1 MEKSFITKEGKRV
14 FLNEPFNACFE
25 TKEEGCTVVH
35 LIRTNKLD
43 ATTAE
48 RLVRLGV
55 LKEYGVP
62 KAENITI
69 NDMFKLIGEWIVGT
83 PDAIETMIELLNT
96 LPDYI
101 KFEMMLRAAA
111 VLIDR
116 KYPDHIN
123 NAKVDKYF
131 TINMTDGKVCEVPK
145 KSIKNFKNFA
155 AFRTLDD
162 IKIATKLLRPLMKH
176 IWPSE

>member
-1 MEKSFITKEGKRV
+1 MEKSFITEEGKRV

-25 TKEEGCTVVH
+25 TEEEGCKVVH

-62 KAENITI
+62 KAENITVKDI
-69 NDMFKLIGEWIVGT
+69 FKLIGEWIVGT
-83 PDAIETMIELLNT
+83 PDAIETMVELLST

-101 KFEMMLRAAA
+101 KFEMLLRAAA

>member
-35 LIRTNKLD
+35 LIRTNKLT
-43 ATTAE
+43 AATAE

-69 NDMFKLIGEWIVGT
+69 KDMFKLIGEWIVGT
-83 PDAIETMIELLNT
+83 PDAVGTIVELMNT

-123 NAKVDKYF
+123 NAKVDKYY

>member
-25 TKEEGCTVVH
+25 TEEEGCTVVH

-43 ATTAE
+43 ATAAE

-83 PDAIETMIELLNT
+83 PDAVGTIVELLNT

-123 NAKVDKYF
+123 NAKVDKYY

-145 KSIKNFKNFA
+145 KSIKNFRNFA

>member
-43 ATTAE
+43 AATAE
-48 RLVRLGV
+48 RLVRLEV
-55 LKEYGVP
+55 LKEYGIP

-69 NDMFKLIGEWIVGT
+69 NDMFKLIGEEIVGT
-83 PDAIETMIELLNT
+83 PDAVGTIVELLNT

-123 NAKVDKYF
+123 NAKVDKYY

-145 KSIKNFKNFA
+145 KSIKNFRNFA

>member
-35 LIRTNKLD
+35 LIRTNKLE
-43 ATTAE
+43 ASTAE

-83 PDAIETMIELLNT
+83 PDAVGTIVELLNT

-116 KYPDHIN
+116 KYPEHIN
-123 NAKVDKYF
+123 NAKVDKYY

-145 KSIKNFKNFA
+145 KSIKNFRNFA

>member
-35 LIRTNKLD
+35 LIKTNKLD

-83 PDAIETMIELLNT
+83 PDAIETVIELLNT

-145 KSIKNFKNFA
+145 KSIKNFRNFA

>member
-14 FLNEPFNACFE
+14 FLNEPFNACFV
-25 TKEEGCTVVH
+25 TKEAGVTIVH
-35 LIRTNKLD
+35 MIRTNKLD
-43 ATTAE
+43 ADLAE
-48 RLVRLGV
+48 KLVKLGV

-69 NDMFKLIGEWIVGT
+69 KDTLKLIGEWIVGT
-83 PDAIETMIELLNT
+83 PDAIKTTIELLNIF
-96 LPDYI
+96 PDYI

-145 KSIKNFKNFA
+145 KSIKNFRNFA

>member
-25 TKEEGCTVVH
+25 TKEEDYTIVH
-35 LIRTNKLD
+35 LIRTNKLN
-43 ATTAE
+43 AATAE

-83 PDAIETMIELLNT
+83 PDAIKTTIELLNIF
-96 LPDYI
+96 PDYI

-145 KSIKNFKNFA
+145 KSIKNFRNFA

-162 IKIATKLLRPLMKH
+162 IKIATKLLRPIMKH

>member
-69 NDMFKLIGEWIVGT
+69 KDMFKLIGKWIVGT
-83 PDAIETMIELLNT
+83 PDAIETIIELLNT

-145 KSIKNFKNFA
+145 KSIKNFRNFA

>member
-35 LIRTNKLD
+35 MIRTNKLE

-69 NDMFKLIGEWIVGT
+69 KDMFKLIGEWIVGT
-83 PDAIETMIELLNT
+83 PDAVETIIELLNT

-145 KSIKNFKNFA
+145 KSIKNFRNFA

>member
-25 TKEEGCTVVH
+25 TEEEGCTVVH

-55 LKEYGVP
+55 LKEYGIP

-83 PDAIETMIELLNT
+83 PDAVGTIVELLNT

-123 NAKVDKYF
+123 NAKVDKYY

-145 KSIKNFKNFA
+145 KSIKNFRNFA

>member
-25 TKEEGCTVVH
+25 TKEEGDTVVH
-35 LIRTNKLD
+35 LIRTDKLT
-43 ATTAE
+43 AATAE

-55 LKEYGVP
+55 LKEDGVP

-83 PDAIETMIELLNT
+83 PDAVGTIVELMNT

-123 NAKVDKYF
+123 NAKVDKYY

-145 KSIKNFKNFA
+145 KSIKNFRNFA

>member
-1 MEKSFITKEGKRV
+1 MEKSFVTKEGKRV

-43 ATTAE
+43 AATAE

-62 KAENITI
+62 KAENTTI

-83 PDAIETMIELLNT
+83 PDAVETIVELLNT

-145 KSIKNFKNFA
+145 KSIKNFRNFA

>member
-14 FLNEPFNACFE
+14 FLNEPFNTCFE
-25 TKEEGCTVVH
+25 TKEEDCTVVH

-69 NDMFKLIGEWIVGT
+69 KDMFKLIGEWIVGT
-83 PDAIETMIELLNT
+83 PDAIETVIELLNT

-145 KSIKNFKNFA
+145 KSIKNFRNFA

>member
-35 LIRTNKLD
+35 LIKTNKLD

-69 NDMFKLIGEWIVGT
+69 KDMFKLIGEWIVGT
-83 PDAIETMIELLNT
+83 PDAVETIIELLNT

-145 KSIKNFKNFA
+145 KSIKNFRNFA

>member
-25 TKEEGCTVVH
+25 TKEECCTVVH
-35 LIRTNKLD
+35 LIRTNKLS

-69 NDMFKLIGEWIVGT
+69 NDIFKLIGEWIVGT
-83 PDAIETMIELLNT
+83 PDAVGTIVELLNT

-123 NAKVDKYF
+123 NAKVDKYY

-145 KSIKNFKNFA
+145 KSIKNFRNFA

>member
-1 MEKSFITKEGKRV
+1 MEKSFITKEGKSV

-83 PDAIETMIELLNT
+83 PDAVGTIVELLNT

-145 KSIKNFKNFA
+145 KSIKNFRNFA

>member
-14 FLNEPFNACFE
+14 FLNEPFNTYFE

-83 PDAIETMIELLNT
+83 PDAVGTIVELLNT

-145 KSIKNFKNFA
+145 KSIKNFRNFA

>member
-83 PDAIETMIELLNT
+83 PDAIETIIELLNT

>member
-83 PDAIETMIELLNT
+83 PDAVGTIVELLNT

-123 NAKVDKYF
+123 NDKVDKYY
-131 TINMTDGKVCEVPK
+131 TINMTDGKVCEVTK
-145 KSIKNFKNFA
+145 KSIKNFRNFA

>member
-35 LIRTNKLD
+35 MIRTNKLD

-69 NDMFKLIGEWIVGT
+69 KDMFKLIGEWIVGT
-83 PDAIETMIELLNT
+83 PDAIETIIELLNT

>member
-25 TKEEGCTVVH
+25 TEEEGCTVVH

-83 PDAIETMIELLNT
+83 PDAVGTIVELSNT
-96 LPDYI
+96 LPEYI
-101 KFEMMLRAAA
+101 KSEMMLRAAA

-123 NAKVDKYF
+123 NAKVDKYY

-145 KSIKNFKNFA
+145 KSIKNFRNFA

>member
-14 FLNEPFNACFE
+14 FLNEPFNTCFE

-35 LIRTNKLD
+35 LIKTNKLD
-43 ATTAE
+43 AVTAE

-69 NDMFKLIGEWIVGT
+69 KDMFKLIGEWIVGT
-83 PDAIETMIELLNT
+83 PDAVETIIELLNT

-123 NAKVDKYF
+123 NAKVDKYY

-145 KSIKNFKNFA
+145 KSIKNFRNFA

>member
-1 MEKSFITKEGKRV
+1 MEKSFVTKEGKRV

-43 ATTAE
+43 AATAE

-62 KAENITI
+62 KAENTTI

-83 PDAIETMIELLNT
+83 PDAVGTIVELLNT

-123 NAKVDKYF
+123 NAKVDKYY

-145 KSIKNFKNFA
+145 KSIKNFRNFA

>member
-14 FLNEPFNACFE
+14 FLNEPFNKCFE
-25 TKEEGCTVVH
+25 TKEAGVTIVH
-35 LIRTNKLD
+35 MIRTNKLD
-43 ATTAE
+43 AATAE

-55 LKEYGVP
+55 LKEYEVP

-69 NDMFKLIGEWIVGT
+69 KDMFKLIGEWVVGT
-83 PDAIETMIELLNT
+83 PDSVGTMVELLNT
-96 LPDYI
+96 LPDYV
-101 KFEMMLRAAA
+101 KFEMLLRAAA

-123 NAKVDKYF
+123 NAKVDKYY
-131 TINMTDGKVCEVPK
+131 TINMTDGRVCEVPK
-145 KSIKNFKNFA
+145 KSIKNFRNFA

-162 IKIATKLLRPLMKH
+162 IKIATKLLKPLMKH

>member
-14 FLNEPFNACFE
+14 FLNEPFNYCFE

-35 LIRTNKLD
+35 TIRTNKLD

-62 KAENITI
+62 KTENITI
-69 NDMFKLIGEWIVGT
+69 KDMFELIGEWIVGT
-83 PDAIETMIELLNT
+83 PDAIETIVELLNT

>member
-25 TKEEGCTVVH
+25 TKEEDYTVVH
-35 LIRTNKLD
+35 LIRTNKLN
-43 ATTAE
+43 AATAE

-69 NDMFKLIGEWIVGT
+69 KDTLKLIGEWIVGT
-83 PDAIETMIELLNT
+83 PDAIKTTIELLNIF
-96 LPDYI
+96 PDYI

-145 KSIKNFKNFA
+145 KSIKNFRNFA

-162 IKIATKLLRPLMKH
+162 IKIATKLLRPIMKH

>member
-1 MEKSFITKEGKRV
+1 MEKSFIAKEGKRV

-25 TKEEGCTVVH
+25 TKEEGDTVVH
-35 LIRTNKLD
+35 LIRTNKLT
-43 ATTAE
+43 AATAE

-55 LKEYGVP
+55 LKECGVP

-69 NDMFKLIGEWIVGT
+69 KDMFKLIGEWIVGT
-83 PDAIETMIELLNT
+83 PDAVETIVELLNT

-116 KYPDHIN
+116 EYPDHIN
-123 NAKVDKYF
+123 NAEVDKYY

-145 KSIKNFKNFA
+145 KSIKNFRNFA

>member
-25 TKEEGCTVVH
+25 TNEEGCTVVH

-69 NDMFKLIGEWIVGT
+69 KDMFKLIGEWIVGT
-83 PDAIETMIELLNT
+83 PDAVETIVELLNT

-145 KSIKNFKNFA
+145 KSIKNFRNFA

>member
-35 LIRTNKLD
+35 LIRTNKLE
-43 ATTAE
+43 AATAE

-69 NDMFKLIGEWIVGT
+69 NDMFKLIGEWIVDT
-83 PDAIETMIELLNT
+83 PDAVETIVELLNT

-123 NAKVDKYF
+123 NAKVDKYY

-145 KSIKNFKNFA
+145 KSIKNFRNFA

>member
-35 LIRTNKLD
+35 SIRTNKLD

-69 NDMFKLIGEWIVGT
+69 KDMFKLIGEWIVGT
-83 PDAIETMIELLNT
+83 PDAVETIIELLNT

-145 KSIKNFKNFA
+145 KSIKNFRNFA

>member
-14 FLNEPFNACFE
+14 FLNEPFNCCFE

-83 PDAIETMIELLNT
+83 PDAVETIIELLNT

-145 KSIKNFKNFA
+145 KSIKNFRNFA

>member
-69 NDMFKLIGEWIVGT
+69 KDMFKLIGEWIVGT
-83 PDAIETMIELLNT
+83 PDAIETIIELLNT

-145 KSIKNFKNFA
+145 KSIKNFRNFA

>member
-14 FLNEPFNACFE
+14 FLNEPFNTCFE
-25 TKEEGCTVVH
+25 TSEEGCTVVH

-43 ATTAE
+43 AATAE

-55 LKEYGVP
+55 LKEYGVS

-69 NDMFKLIGEWIVGT
+69 KDMFKLIGEWIVGT
-83 PDAIETMIELLNT
+83 PDAIGTIIELLNT

-145 KSIKNFKNFA
+145 KSIKNFRNFA

>member
-14 FLNEPFNACFE
+14 FLNEPFNTCFE

-43 ATTAE
+43 TATAE

-62 KAENITI
+62 KEENITI
-69 NDMFKLIGEWIVGT
+69 KDMFKLIGEWIVGT
-83 PDAIETMIELLNT
+83 PDAVGTIIELLNT

-145 KSIKNFKNFA
+145 KSIKNFRNFA

>member
-14 FLNEPFNACFE
+14 FLNEPFNTCFE
-25 TKEEGCTVVH
+25 TSEEGCTVVH

-43 ATTAE
+43 AATAE

-55 LKEYGVP
+55 LKEYGVS

-69 NDMFKLIGEWIVGT
+69 KDMFKLIGEWIVGT

-145 KSIKNFKNFA
+145 KSIKNFRNFA

>member
-43 ATTAE
+43 AATAE

-83 PDAIETMIELLNT
+83 PDAVGTIVELMNT

>member
-35 LIRTNKLD
+35 MIRTNKLD

-69 NDMFKLIGEWIVGT
+69 KDMFKLIGEWIVGT
-83 PDAIETMIELLNT
+83 PDAVETIIELLNT

>member
-43 ATTAE
+43 AATAE
-48 RLVRLGV
+48 RLVRLGI

-69 NDMFKLIGEWIVGT
+69 KDTLKLIGEWIVGT
-83 PDAIETMIELLNT
+83 PDAIKTTIELLNIF
-96 LPDYI
+96 PDYI

-145 KSIKNFKNFA
+145 KSIKNFRNFA

-162 IKIATKLLRPLMKH
+162 IKIATKLLRPIMKH

>member
-1 MEKSFITKEGKRV
+1 MEKSFITQEGKRV

-25 TKEEGCTVVH
+25 TEEEGCTVVH

-83 PDAIETMIELLNT
+83 PDAVGTIVELLNT

-123 NAKVDKYF
+123 NAKVDKYY

-145 KSIKNFKNFA
+145 KSIKNFRNFA